1 MPNNQLRIISY
12 LVIFYMLL
20 AFSWWTVLLHTK
32 NKDAF
37 FAKNEILK
45 LNLIATNKIRN
56 EADFLNHPDHIQL
69 KNAYKRQEW
78 MILGEASAFVLSL
91 LIGIVFI
98 NRGYNKEILAAK
110 QSRNFLLSITHEL
123 KSPIASIRLGFET
136 LQRKKLSEEQAM
148 VLLKNGINDTDR
160 LNNLVSDLLLSAKLE
175 STYQLNKEWFPL
187 VSMVEECMQ
196 SLKQKFPG
204 AKMNLTAAPDLPEMY
219 ADYSA
224 IRSVILNLLE
234 NAMKYSDT
242 IPEVKINMGVWS
254 DKMVVDI
261 SDSGIGIAPHERK
274 KIFEK
279 FYRIG
284 NEDQRKTKG
293 TGLGLYIVDQ
303 IIRAH
308 NGSIMV
314 ASNQPKGTVF
324 SLLLP
329 LHKKHP

>member
-1 MPNNQLRIISY
+1 MMLNNQLRIISY

-32 NKDAF
+32 NRDAF
-37 FAKNEILK
+37 LAKNEILK
-45 LNLIATNKIRN
+45 LTLIAQNTIKN
-56 EADFLNHPDHIQL
+56 EADFLNNPAHIQL
-69 KNAYKRQEW
+69 KNAYQRQEW
-78 MILGEASAFVLSL
+78 MILGEASVFVLSL
-91 LIGIVFI
+91 LIGIAFI

-160 LNNLVSDLLLSAKLE
+160 LNNLVSDLLLSARLE
-175 STYQLNKEWFPL
+175 STYQLNMELFSL
-187 VSMVEECMQ
+187 EILIDECVQ
-196 SLKQKFPG
+196 SIKQKFPLSEINQSK
-204 AKMNLTAAPDLPEMY
+204 ASDIPEIF

-234 NAMKYSDT
+234 NAMKYSDS
-242 IPEVKINMGVWS
+242 IPEINIKIYPAS
-254 DKMVVDI
+254 DKIHLEI
-261 SDSGIGIAPHERK
+261 SDFGIGIAQQERK

-303 IIRAH
+303 IIKAH
-308 NGSIMV
+308 NGSISV
-314 ASNQPKGTVF
+314 SSNHPKGTKF
-324 SLLLP
+324 NIFLP
-329 LHKKHP
+329 LDI

>member
-20 AFSWWTVLLHTK
+20 AFSWWTILLYTK

-45 LNLIATNKIRN
+45 LNLFATSKIKN
-56 EADFLNHPDHIQL
+56 ETDFLHHPEYLQL
-69 KNAYKRQEW
+69 KRAYKRQEW
-78 MILGEASAFVLSL
+78 MILGEASVFVISL
-91 LIGIVFI
+91 FVGIIFI

-148 VLLKNGINDTDR
+148 LLMKNGIHDTDR
-160 LNNLVSDLLLSAKLE
+160 LNQLVSDLLLSAKLE
-175 STYQLNKEWFPL
+175 STYQLNKDLFSMGSL
-187 VSMVEECMQ
+187 VDECVQ
-196 SLKQKFPG
+196 SVNQKYPG
-204 AKMNLTAAPDLPEMY
+204 AKIKLSFEANLPEIF
-219 ADYSA
+219 ADQAA

-234 NAMKYSDT
+234 NAMKYCDALPEVIINMKVLQDKMLMEISDT
-242 IPEVKINMGVWS
+242 
-254 DKMVVDI
+254 
-261 SDSGIGIAPHERK
+261 GIGIALHERK

-308 NGSIMV
+308 NGSISV
-314 ASNQPKGTVF
+314 SSNQPKGTIF

-329 LHKKHP
+329 LSKN